1 MSHHHLTHKSP
12 KIALLIEDCH
22 GGKWDAHYLG
32 YFRCFNGGDYYE
44 AHDVLEELWLAEGK
58 EGQGYD
64 FYKGLIQIAGAFVH
78 MKQHYYAPEH
88 RAHGKRLAPAFRLL
102 NRACD
107 LTRPL
112 SAGIPGFGPPRCP
125 WNGRGL
131 CPPTRIRRIPNKSL
145 ASGTDAED
153 RSADLII
160 FCGGPGPTGPV
171 APIPEPC
178 L

>member
-107 LTRPL
+107 LTRPFL
-112 SAGIPGFGPPRCP
+112 PEFQDLDLRAVHGMAGDYA
-125 WNGRGL
+125 
-131 CPPTRIRRIPNKSL
+131 RRL
-145 ASGTDAED
+145 ESGTFQINPWHPEQMPKMDL
-153 RSADLII
+153 RS
-160 FCGGPGPTGPV
+160 
-171 APIPEPC
+171 
-178 L
+178 